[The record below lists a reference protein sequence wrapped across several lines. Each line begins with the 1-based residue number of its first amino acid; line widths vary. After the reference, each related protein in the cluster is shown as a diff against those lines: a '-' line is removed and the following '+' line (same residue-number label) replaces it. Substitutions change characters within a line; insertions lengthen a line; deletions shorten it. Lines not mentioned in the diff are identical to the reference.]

1 MNNYKRRLID
11 KLKILVVYGGR
22 IFYYK
27 PQILS
32 YLSSLIYAGYVT
44 RKIRV
49 IQKQSFLCDRPLV
62 ISGGK
67 YIQIHSGRVKDH
79 CRLEALKANPTPP
92 RIKIGKHFVLGSFSH
107 IGICSTLEV
116 GDNFLSGA
124 NCLITD
130 HTHGFDIEEEFNIAP
145 TERKLKVKGPIIIG
159 DNVFLGDNVVILG
172 NITIGSNV
180 TIGASTVVTKDIP
193 SDSIA
198 VGNPCRIIPKH
209 SNASIYESAA
219 E

>member
-79 CRLEALKANPTPP
+79 CRLEALKVNPTPP
-92 RIKIGKHFVLGSFSH
+92 QDKNRETFCFRQ
-107 IGICSTLEV
+107 
-116 GDNFLSGA
+116 FF
-124 NCLITD
+124 
-130 HTHGFDIEEEFNIAP
+130 THWNLFN
-145 TERKLKVKGPIIIG
+145 T
-159 DNVFLGDNVVILG
+159 
-172 NITIGSNV
+172 
-180 TIGASTVVTKDIP
+180 
-193 SDSIA
+193 
-198 VGNPCRIIPKH
+198 
-209 SNASIYESAA
+209 
-219 E
+219 